1 MTTVT
6 TTAADTSS
14 PTGGSGGDSAGSSSD
29 DGGLSNSAVIGIGV
43 GVGVAAI
50 LLLAGVILLL
60 RRRRRLLRG
69 PGPTASDLD
78 EKKAAGMP
86 PSSPPSGPGLAGAG
100 RYEADGRPMKEPGKL
115 RSELAGGFGLGK
127 GRNGRGGSSR
137 RNGPSELPTDTGA
150 GRDGT
155 AELPA
160 NTGVGCDGAAELSAH
175 SARARPSARDSAVP
189 APLQIRHNNE
199 ALPEDPLPAGAGL
212 PPLQSQAGGLAH
224 SAPDQ
229 PRVAPSVKPWGAQW
243 RRA

>member
-14 PTGGSGGDSAGSSSD
+14 PTAGSGGDSAGSSSD
-29 DGGLSNSAVIGIGV
+29 DGSLSSSAIIGIGV

-50 LLLAGVILLL
+50 LLLAAVILLL

-69 PGPTASDLD
+69 PGPTASDMD

-127 GRNGRGGSSR
+127 GRTERGGSR
-137 RNGPSELPTDTGA
+137 TNGLSELPTDTGV

-160 NTGVGCDGAAELSAH
+160 NTGVGRDGAAELPAH
-175 SARARPSARDSAVP
+175 SARARPSARDSLVP
-189 APLQIRHNNE
+189 APLQIRHKNE
-199 ALPEDPLPAGAGL
+199 ALPEEPLPAGAGL
-212 PPLQSQAGGLAH
+212 PPLQSQAGGLTH

-243 RRA
+243 RRT